1 MEIIKERNL
10 DNFIEE
16 LGVNGF
22 FTILIILAWKI
33 EEQQKYETPL
43 HQHNKLGEVSRLFV
57 ES

>member
-1 MEIIKERNL
+1 MEIIKGRNL

-33 EEQQKYETPL
+33 EEQQKYETTR
-43 HQHNKLGEVSRLFV
+43 H
-57 ES
+57 